1 MGGRHGCEGSR
12 GEGSGSRFAI
22 RNDGTA
28 VLGSRCNEAVS
39 GTEFSGE
46 VENDPQASVVVVR

>member
-1 MGGRHGCEGSR
+1 MGGRHRREGSR

-46 VENDPQASVVVVR
+46 VENDP